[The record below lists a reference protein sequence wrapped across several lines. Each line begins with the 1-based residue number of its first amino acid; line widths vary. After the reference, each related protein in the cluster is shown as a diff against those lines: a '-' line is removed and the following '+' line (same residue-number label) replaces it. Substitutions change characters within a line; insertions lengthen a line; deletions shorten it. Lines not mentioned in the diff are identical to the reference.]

1 MAEELIIQYSVENNP
16 SYTTN
21 LALFTNVK
29 NSIDLR
35 KLIIQGKIEAALLNA
50 SMIIDPFHVAIAGHK
65 ALQLFQQGKMKTRT
79 LHSEIVFNL
88 SPSTNEYKGSS
99 KGFGCDIIEAKI
111 NMWCVNLTESVK
123 QNQDPSFLLQ
133 RVGTNELF
141 ENPDVLG
148 NSARISKMIN
158 ESFKKFGIL
167 DNTSS
172 VLVVIMTQE
181 NAEEKVSA
189 SFILGI

>member
-16 SYTTN
+16 SYTMN
-21 LALFTNVK
+21 LALFTNVT
-29 NSIDLR
+29 NGIELR
-35 KLIIQGKIEAALLNA
+35 KLIIQGKIEAAFLNA

-88 SPSTNEYKGSS
+88 SPSTN
-99 KGFGCDIIEAKI
+99 
-111 NMWCVNLTESVK
+111 
-123 QNQDPSFLLQ
+123 
-133 RVGTNELF
+133 
-141 ENPDVLG
+141 
-148 NSARISKMIN
+148 IN

-181 NAEEKVSA
+181 NAEEKISEVGRFINGEQVSLTA
-189 SFILGI
+189 LSTISDQEKIKKIYGISEEELQCSSLPDGVVTRIATKDAA